1 MLGEYLYSLH
11 DQVSAFNVFRYIT
24 FRAMLSVLTALGIS
38 LAIGP
43 LFIRYMQR
51 RNVGQQIRE
60 LGPQSHLPKA
70 GTPTMGGGMILIA
83 VAVTALLWGDWRNPY
98 IPIVMWVTVGL
109 GLLGFTDDYLKLVA
123 RNSRGLAARYKFGGQ
138 VLLGLGVGVFLYF
151 HRVDGTSTVLAVPFF
166 KNVLPDLGSCYIPFA
181 MLVIVGASNAV
192 NLTDGL
198 DGLAIMPVI
207 ICAVVFALIAY
218 VAGHVKL
225 AEYLNLVYIPGVGE
239 LSVFLGAMIGAGLG
253 FLWFNTYP
261 ATVFMGDIGSLS
273 LGGALGTVA
282 VLAKHELLLAV
293 VGGVFVIEAVSVIL
307 QVASFKLFGR
317 RIFRMAPLHHH
328 FEMKG
333 WPEPKVIVRAWIV
346 TIVLGFVALSTL
358 KLR

>member
-11 DQVSAFNVFRYIT
+11 DQISAFNVFRYIT

-43 LFIRYMQR
+43 FFIRYMQR
-51 RNVGQQIRE
+51 RHVGQQIRE

-83 VAVTALLWGDWRNPY
+83 VVLTALLWGDWHNPY

-123 RNSRGLAARYKFGGQ
+123 GNSRGLAARYKFGGQ
-138 VLLGLGVGVFLYF
+138 VLLGLGVGVFLYV
-151 HRVDGTSTVLAVPFF
+151 HRDGYSTVLAVPFF
-166 KNVLPDLGSCYIPFA
+166 KNVVPDLGSFYIPFA

-207 ICAVVFALIAY
+207 ICAVVFALITY
-218 VAGHVKL
+218 VSGHVKL
-225 AEYLNLVYIPGVGE
+225 AEYLNLIYIPGVGE
-239 LSVFLGAMIGAGLG
+239 LSVFLGAMVGAGLG

>member
-1 MLGEYLYSLH
+1 MLGDFLYSLH

-43 LFIRYMQR
+43 FFIRYMQR
-51 RNVGQQIRE
+51 RKVGQQIRE

-83 VAVTALLWGDWRNPY
+83 VVVTALLWCDWRNPY
-98 IPIVMWVTVGL
+98 IPIVVWVTLGL

-123 RNSRGLAARYKFGGQ
+123 HDSRGLSARYKFGGQ
-138 VLLGLGVGVFLYF
+138 ILLGLGVGVFLYF
-151 HRVDGTSTVLAVPFF
+151 HRVDGSATVLTVPFF
-166 KNVLPDLGSCYIPFA
+166 KHVVPDLGSLYIPFA
-181 MLVIVGASNAV
+181 MLVIVGSSNAV

-225 AEYLNLVYIPGVGE
+225 AEYLNVIYIAGVGE
-239 LSVFLGAMIGAGLG
+239 LSVFLGAIVGAGLG

-282 VLAKHELLLAV
+282 VLAKQELLLAV

-307 QVASFKLFGR
+307 QVASFKIFGR

-328 FEMKG
+328 FELKG